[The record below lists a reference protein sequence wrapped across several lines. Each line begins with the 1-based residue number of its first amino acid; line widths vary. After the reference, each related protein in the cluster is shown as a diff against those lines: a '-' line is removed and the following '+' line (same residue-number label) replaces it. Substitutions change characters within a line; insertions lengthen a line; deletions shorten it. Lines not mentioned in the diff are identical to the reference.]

1 MRIRNG
7 YIPAH
12 EIKRLNSG
20 AGHLLK
26 RLYPDDGYGLKTL
39 IDKTDIG
46 ICLALAPDVFAADT
60 MLSFLKQTGR
70 LEKYI
75 V

>member
-1 MRIRNG
+1 MNSEQMLFWG
-7 YIPAH
+7 QLKNPHPAAW
-12 EIKRLNSG
+12 LVFT
-20 AGHLLK
+20 
-26 RLYPDDGYGLKTL
+26 RLYPDDGYSLKSL
-39 IDKTDIG
+39 VDKTDIG
-46 ICLALAPDVFAADT
+46 ICLALAPDVFNADT